1 LLRNIASGLRS
12 LFRGQ
17 QFDLELDASVQALDE
32 CGFDQEI
39 TAGAPLLR
47 PGDLQQKAG
56 NRPDVR
62 TTLLGACR
70 DRKYTLCPDFAATN
84 LTKELCQV
92 GCRRAADWGE
102 LVRICAGTQKVSDD
116 LDGLILKQGGF
127 RTSVNNGPR
136 KPCACG
142 QAHMPLRPHRLHRF
156 GWDLSCSPQ
165 SQFALLRCTT

>member
-1 LLRNIASGLRS
+1 MTWSWMLV
-12 LFRGQ
+12 FRRWMNVVLIRRLPPERPCSDPVTCSKRQAIDPTFGQ
-17 QFDLELDASVQALDE
+17 LCSEPAVIESIRCAQ
-32 CGFDQEI
+32 
-39 TAGAPLLR
+39 
-47 PGDLQQKAG
+47 
-56 NRPDVR
+56 
-62 TTLLGACR
+62 TLL
-70 DRKYTLCPDFAATN
+70 L

-102 LVRICAGTQKVSDD
+102 LVRICVGTQKVSDD